1 MPTRQQQLQNA
12 RNKQNGSKRN
22 DYNMRRTAKNRAQNK
37 SRYNQHKN
45 KEKKIHLRATNKRY
59 NRSRSRSTTPSP
71 VNLLYRIPPPTTP
84 SRRRPFITRHM
95 RPSRNNT
102 ATYDHLDYNNDFEVT
117 PPEIRLARNRER
129 GRELHESVQDGT
141 YRDRATRFKELKKL
155 VYTGKKSAP
164 VNEYDDYGR

>member
-1 MPTRQQQLQNA
+1 MPTRQQQLRNT

-22 DYNMRRTAKNRAQNK
+22 DYNMRRTAKNKAQNK

-59 NRSRSRSTTPSP
+59 NRSRSMTPSP

-95 RPSRNNT
+95 IPSRNNT